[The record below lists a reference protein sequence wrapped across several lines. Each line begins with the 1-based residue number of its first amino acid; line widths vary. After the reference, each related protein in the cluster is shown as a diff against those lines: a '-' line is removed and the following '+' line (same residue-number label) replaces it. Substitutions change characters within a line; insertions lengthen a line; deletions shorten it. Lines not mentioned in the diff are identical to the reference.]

1 MAKSATLTKLNPDV
15 APGLEPNLVRI
26 ANPNHTFAGP

>member
-1 MAKSATLTKLNPDV
+1 MAKSATLAKLNLDV

-26 ANPNHTFAGP
+26 ANPNHTSGGP